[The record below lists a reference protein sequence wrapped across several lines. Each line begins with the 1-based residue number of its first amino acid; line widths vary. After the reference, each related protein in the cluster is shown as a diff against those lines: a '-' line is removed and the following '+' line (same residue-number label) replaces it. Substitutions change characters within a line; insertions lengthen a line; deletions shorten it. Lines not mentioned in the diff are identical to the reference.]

1 MKINRNQ
8 KSVLSLFI
16 VVFGGLLLSGASLA
30 SVEGIV
36 VWIILGCWFYGVRD
50 KAKPT

>member
-1 MKINRNQ
+1 MLFVI
-8 KSVLSLFI
+8 VLI
-16 VVFGGLLLSGASLA
+16 GLLTAGANIMSIEA
-30 SVEGIV
+30 IV